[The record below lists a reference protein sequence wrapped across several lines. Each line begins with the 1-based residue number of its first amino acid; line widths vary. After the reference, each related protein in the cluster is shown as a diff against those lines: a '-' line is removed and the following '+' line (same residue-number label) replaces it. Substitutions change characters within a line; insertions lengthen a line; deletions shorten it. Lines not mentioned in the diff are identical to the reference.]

1 MIGDLDSQ
9 VERNN
14 GIEQRSLPS
23 VDLGGV
29 VNGRSSEAE
38 ASGDMGVVHEQR
50 ANGISSKGHD
60 RTVSVSDSDL
70 YGNDNMP
77 HVSEDPNS
85 VVGAVCADKD
95 GHLVVK
101 DRFWSVFCK
110 EVSLKPA
117 KYLPLLDQWDVTLA
131 PLIKSN

>member
-1 MIGDLDSQ
+1 MIGDLGSQ
-9 VERNN
+9 VEQTS

-23 VDLGGV
+23 LNLGGV

-38 ASGDMGVVHEQR
+38 ASVHMGVVHGQR
-50 ANGISSKGHD
+50 ANGSSSKGYD
-60 RTVSVSDSDL
+60 RTVSVSESDL
-70 YGNDNMP
+70 YGNNNMP

-85 VVGAVCADKD
+85 LLAAIGADKD

-117 KYLPLLDQWDVTLA
+117 KNSLSP
-131 PLIKSN
+131 